1 MKLQALDATGAPEK
15 YQVFRAK
22 HTLGMGAVTLLLSGP
37 VQSPLPRPAK
47 PEQRVSFLNPAL
59 EGATCYCSGMPV
71 PSFAAVR
78 CPGDTQAPTDQSLR
92 SFTSLHTASIWIRG
106 EKRTLVG
113 QPNENTVPRRQQAR
127 VSWSRLNSQLVALI
141 ASSTAELLIPGSFLI
156 LRGMVPC
163 LPRHF

>member
-1 MKLQALDATGAPEK
+1 MRGEGDAEERPQAVDASGAPEK

-78 CPGDTQAPTDQSLR
+78 CPGDTQAPTDQSSR

-106 EKRTLVG
+106 EKG
-113 QPNENTVPRRQQAR
+113 H
-127 VSWSRLNSQLVALI
+127 WSASQTKTQFTGGSRPVLAGPTEL
-141 ASSTAELLIPGSFLI
+141 TACGSD
-156 LRGMVPC
+156 RK
-163 LPRHF
+163 